1 MVALITLSTMSVASS
16 QDAATPGPQPFFV
29 LPDTSDKPSAPA
41 TVANRLPSIQTSLG
55 RYGDPGGL
63 RAFLSSK
70 GIDYAFTD
78 IAEVLGN
85 TSGGVKRGATFE
97 SRLDA
102 RLDVDL
108 DRLAGWHGALLHAN
122 AYQID
127 GRGLSGNN
135 TLDLFI
141 VSGIEAYPSTRL
153 YEAWFEQDLA
163 AGQADAGKV
172 FVRLGQL
179 AADREFFVSQT
190 ATLFFNS
197 TFGWPASF
205 NNDLPSGGPSFP
217 LATPGLRLKVL
228 PDDHL
233 AFLAAVFDG
242 DAAGPYRPGYNSP
255 LPQVRDPAGTA
266 FRLDDA
272 PFFITEAA
280 YTYNKDG
287 DPKTLPGT
295 VKVGFLQHFG
305 TFAPENPSVSGFTSV
320 RGNDS
325 FYAVIDQTFYR
336 PPNVGAD
343 REGAAFFLRVS
354 SSPSD
359 RNLVDLYLD
368 GGVSYKGLFPGR
380 PDDTTGIAAA
390 YAHVSPEATQADI
403 ATGTP
408 LVRDYQAVI
417 EGTHQFTVL
426 PGLSVQLDA
435 QYIVHPGS
443 TGVADPATGPP
454 TRNALVLAYGPPS
467 ATEPPTT
474 CADAPDPGR
483 PRFDHREGGA

>member
-1 MVALITLSTMSVASS
+1 MPSGVMTKLAFLSLLLTVLPIETLSVSAQT
-16 QDAATPGPQPFFV
+16 ATGMVVPQPFFV
-29 LPDTSDKPSAPA
+29 LPDTSDKPSAPSN
-41 TVANRLPSIQTSLG
+41 TPKLPSIQGSLG
-55 RYGDPGGL
+55 PYGDPGGI
-63 RAFLSSK
+63 RATLLSRGFS
-70 GIDYAFTD
+70 YTFTD

-97 SRLDA
+97 SRLEG
-102 RLDVDL
+102 RFDL
-108 DRLAGWHGALLHAN
+108 DLDTLAGWRGGLLHAN
-122 AYQID
+122 AYEIS

-135 TLDLFI
+135 TLDLFT
-141 VSGIEAYPSTRL
+141 VSGIEATPSTRL

-163 AGQADAGKV
+163 ADQADAGMLLA
-172 FVRLGQL
+172 RLGQL

-217 LATPGLRLKVL
+217 LATPGLRLKIL

-233 AFLAAVFDG
+233 AVLAAVFDG
-242 DAAGPYRPGYNSP
+242 DPAGPYRPGVNSA
-255 LPQVRDPAGTA
+255 LPQVRDLSGTA
-266 FRLDDA
+266 FRLDDP

-287 DPKTLPGT
+287 DPRTLPGT

-305 TFAPENPSVSGFTSV
+305 AFAPENPSVQGAAPL
-320 RGNDS
+320 RGNDA

-336 PPNVGAD
+336 PPGAGID
-343 REGAAFFLRVS
+343 REGAAFFLRAS

-380 PDDTTGIAAA
+380 PSDTTGIAAA
-390 YAHVSPEATQADI
+390 YARVSPVVTEADI
-403 ATGTP
+403 AAGTP
-408 LVRDYQAVI
+408 LVRDDQAVI

-435 QYIVHPGS
+435 QYIIHPGAH
-443 TGVADPATGPP
+443 GVADPTTGLPI
-454 TRNALVLAYGPPS
+454 RNALVLGLRTAIRY
-467 ATEPPTT
+467 
-474 CADAPDPGR
+474 
-483 PRFDHREGGA
+483 